1 MNAVNLTF
9 IGTSGLMC
17 DVSLLNYSQN
27 FIILTPKGPKAWPIL
42 GFGLAAPAS
51 TLRLTVA

>member
-1 MNAVNLTF
+1 VNAVNLTF